1 MFHTLGNSELQ
12 AEDRLPIWYIMD
24 EFGSHIQHSD
34 EPTCRLVPFFYL
46 PEQATYSLLFPITD
60 LEEYDAITRDFVEG
74 SAPDVVSQ
82 AALLAP
88 WSPVFEQK
96 YLPYIS
102 LAQREPGAD
111 YFLVRGYFCI
121 IIIKIVTHHFVCKI
135 D

>member
-1 MFHTLGNSELQ
+1 
-12 AEDRLPIWYIMD
+12 MD

-34 EPTCRLVPFFYL
+34 EPTFRVVPFFYL
-46 PEQATYSLLFPITD
+46 PEQATYSLLFPIVD
-60 LEEYDAITRDFVEG
+60 VEEHDEITRDFVEG

-96 YLPYIS
+96 YLSYIS

-111 YFLVRGYFCI
+111 YFLVRLHI
-121 IIIKIVTHHFVCKI
+121 
-135 D
+135 